1 MSMRGRVAIERGIV
15 LSERAR
21 ANATTRETVGN
32 ARVARR
38 RARRRARCRARAHRG
53 RMHESAPENDDAI
66 MARAASRRSVA
77 VAVACAAVTVG
88 VSRRVLAVACAAE
101 TVRATREA
109 QTMMAL
115 RSLGVA
121 PEAWT
126 RATRADEARGDSR
139 ARERLAKKA
148 FRRIALRAHPDKR
161 RGANEV
167 GDAFEAAAK
176 AFETVRTTTTTT
188 TKKTRRRAM
197 RDRAVARTCATVSR
211 FESFVVDRARGM
223 IPSSR
228 QTGARARTEAFEDAS
243 TSIRDE
249 RDDDDNDDDAHFATT
264 EESFWTR
271 AIRALEDEDEDKDEE
286 VDDRIDVDIADW
298 TRTARDA
305 YPGRRGEREL

>member
-1 MSMRGRVAIERGIV
+1 MS
-15 LSERAR
+15 AR
-21 ANATTRETVGN
+21 AA
-32 ARVARR
+32 
-38 RARRRARCRARAHRG
+38 
-53 RMHESAPENDDAI
+53 ESDDAI
-66 MARAASRRSVA
+66 MARASSRRAVA
-77 VAVACAAVTVG
+77 VAIACAAVTVG

-101 TVRATREA
+101 TARATREA

-115 RSLGVA
+115 RSLDVA

-148 FRRIALRAHPDKR
+148 FRRIALRVHPDKR

-188 TKKTRRRAM
+188 TTTRRRAM
-197 RDRAVARTCATVSR
+197 RDRAIARTCATVSR
-211 FESFVVDRARGM
+211 FETLVVDRMRGM
-223 IPSSR
+223 IPTSTTSR
-228 QTGARARTEAFEDAS
+228 RTRARAEAFEDAS

-249 RDDDDNDDDAHFATT
+249 RDDDGTHFATN

-271 AIRALEDEDEDKDEE
+271 AIRALEDEEDEENEEDDEE
-286 VDDRIDVDIADW
+286 VDQIDVDVAER
-298 TRTARDA
+298 TRAARDA

>member
-1 MSMRGRVAIERGIV
+1 MN
-15 LSERAR
+15 AR
-21 ANATTRETVGN
+21 A
-32 ARVARR
+32 
-38 RARRRARCRARAHRG
+38 
-53 RMHESAPENDDAI
+53 SENDAI
-66 MARAASRRSVA
+66 MARAASRRAVA
-77 VAVACAAVTVG
+77 VAIACAAVTVG

-101 TVRATREA
+101 TARATREA

-126 RATRADEARGDSR
+126 RATRADETRGDSR
-139 ARERLAKKA
+139 AREQLAKKA

-188 TKKTRRRAM
+188 TTTRRRAM
-197 RDRAVARTCATVSR
+197 RDRAVARACATVSR

-223 IPSSR
+223 IPTSR
-228 QTGARARTEAFEDAS
+228 RTRARASAKGFEDAS
-243 TSIRDE
+243 TSIRDD
-249 RDDDDNDDDAHFATT
+249 RDDDDDDDDAHFATN

-271 AIRALEDEDEDKDEE
+271 AIRALEDEDDDEE
-286 VDDRIDVDIADW
+286 VANIDVDVAER
-298 TRTARDA
+298 TRAARDA